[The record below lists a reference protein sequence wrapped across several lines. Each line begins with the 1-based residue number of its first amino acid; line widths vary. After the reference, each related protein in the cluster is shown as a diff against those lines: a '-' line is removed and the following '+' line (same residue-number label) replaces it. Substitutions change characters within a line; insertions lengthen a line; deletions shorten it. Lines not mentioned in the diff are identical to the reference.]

1 MTVTDA
7 PQVSQVAPEQTD
19 LVIDKLN
26 AWRDEMPAIDPNAL
40 MDKQP
45 QAFAVT
51 LDGRVVGGYLMIH
64 IPMANEIVLLAI
76 DPAYRRRGLGR
87 MCCMDALFRSGKRPL
102 VLTAN
107 DASVGFARDGR
118 VQAGR
123 QAQAGRWIDADPPRL
138 ACPASEERSERA
150 LRGVEPCSDRLM
162 RSSTSP

>member
-7 PQVSQVAPEQTD
+7 PQVSPVAPEQTD

-107 DASVGFARDGR
+107 DTSVGFARTVGFKLVGKRKQADGSMLTR
-118 VQAGR
+118 LGWHAPR
-123 QAQAGRWIDADPPRL
+123 PKSDPNAPPG
-138 ACPASEERSERA
+138 C
-150 LRGVEPCSDRLM
+150 
-162 RSSTSP
+162 

>member
-26 AWRDEMPAIDPNAL
+26 AWRDEMPEIAPNAL
-40 MDKQP
+40 ADKQP

-102 VLTAN
+102 VLTAY
-107 DASVGFARDGR
+107 DASVGFARTVGFKLVGKRKQADGSMLTR
-118 VQAGR
+118 LGWHAPR
-123 QAQAGRWIDADPPRL
+123 PKSDPNAPPG
-138 ACPASEERSERA
+138 C
-150 LRGVEPCSDRLM
+150 
-162 RSSTSP
+162 